1 MKSRSLM
8 VFALL
13 AAAACGGKK
22 PAEAPAPAP
31 APAPID
37 STAIKARMRQDSI
50 NAAEARARAAAD
62 AAARAAAQLQA
73 QLAAEL
79 TAMIHFD
86 FDKAD
91 IKPEDQAN
99 LDRKAAILKANP
111 GLSIQIAGNCDNR
124 GSDEYNLALGN
135 RRAAAAQ
142 RYLINQGVAASQITH
157 RVVRRGAPGQPGE
170 RRGRAGPRTGTTSSR
185 RRPAATTSWRR
196 SDPSDRAGPRA
207 GDRRAGGLRPP
218 ERRAPARGAVDH
230 HAGRQRP
237 ARFPSRRA
245 AHPDPR
251 AAAAD
256 QPTRWPPSRPASWP
270 SAGRRSGSST
280 TCRSRCCR
288 SRS

>member
-1 MKSRSLM
+1 MKSRSLL

-22 PAEAPAPAP
+22 PAETPAPAP

-73 QLAAEL
+73 QLSAEVS
-79 TAMIHFD
+79 AMIHFD

-142 RYLINQGVAASQITH
+142 RYLINQGVSASQITI
-157 RVVRRGAPGQPGE
+157 VSYGE
-170 RRGRAGPRTGTTSSR
+170 E
-185 RRPAATTSWRR
+185 RPVNPANDEAAWAENRNDQFTPT
-196 SDPSDRAGPRA
+196 
-207 GDRRAGGLRPP
+207 AGGNNLV
-218 ERRAPARGAVDH
+218 APK
-230 HAGRQRP
+230 
-237 ARFPSRRA
+237 
-245 AHPDPR
+245 
-251 AAAAD
+251 
-256 QPTRWPPSRPASWP
+256 
-270 SAGRRSGSST
+270 
-280 TCRSRCCR
+280 
-288 SRS
+288 

>member
-22 PAEAPAPAP
+22 PAETPAPAP

-50 NAAEARARAAAD
+50 NAAEARARAAAE

-73 QLAAEL
+73 QLTAEL
-79 TAMIHFD
+79 TATIHFD
-86 FDKAD
+86 YDKSD

-142 RYLINQGVAASQITH
+142 RYLINQGVSASQITIVSYGEE
-157 RVVRRGAPGQPGE
+157 RPVNPGNDE
-170 RRGRAGPRTGTTSSR
+170 
-185 RRPAATTSWRR
+185 AAWAENRNDQFTPT
-196 SDPSDRAGPRA
+196 
-207 GDRRAGGLRPP
+207 AGGNNLM
-218 ERRAPARGAVDH
+218 APK
-230 HAGRQRP
+230 
-237 ARFPSRRA
+237 
-245 AHPDPR
+245 
-251 AAAAD
+251 
-256 QPTRWPPSRPASWP
+256 
-270 SAGRRSGSST
+270 
-280 TCRSRCCR
+280 
-288 SRS
+288 

>member
-22 PAEAPAPAP
+22 PAETPAPAP

-50 NAAEARARAAAD
+50 NAAEARARAAAE
-62 AAARAAAQLQA
+62 AAARAAAQAQA
-73 QLAAEL
+73 QLTSEM

-86 FDKAD
+86 YDKAD

-142 RYLINQGVAASQITH
+142 RYLINQGVAASQITI
-157 RVVRRGAPGQPGE
+157 VSYGE
-170 RRGRAGPRTGTTSSR
+170 E
-185 RRPAATTSWRR
+185 RPVNPANDEAAWAENRNDQFTPT
-196 SDPSDRAGPRA
+196 
-207 GDRRAGGLRPP
+207 AGGNNLM
-218 ERRAPARGAVDH
+218 APK
-230 HAGRQRP
+230 
-237 ARFPSRRA
+237 
-245 AHPDPR
+245 
-251 AAAAD
+251 
-256 QPTRWPPSRPASWP
+256 
-270 SAGRRSGSST
+270 
-280 TCRSRCCR
+280 
-288 SRS
+288 

>member
-1 MKSRSLM
+1 MKSRSLL

-22 PAEAPAPAP
+22 PAETPAPAP

-73 QLAAEL
+73 QLSAEVS
-79 TAMIHFD
+79 AMIHFD

-142 RYLINQGVAASQITH
+142 RYLINQGVSASQITI
-157 RVVRRGAPGQPGE
+157 VSYGE
-170 RRGRAGPRTGTTSSR
+170 E
-185 RRPAATTSWRR
+185 RPVNPANDEAAWAENRNDQFTPT
-196 SDPSDRAGPRA
+196 
-207 GDRRAGGLRPP
+207 AGGNNLM
-218 ERRAPARGAVDH
+218 APK
-230 HAGRQRP
+230 
-237 ARFPSRRA
+237 
-245 AHPDPR
+245 
-251 AAAAD
+251 
-256 QPTRWPPSRPASWP
+256 
-270 SAGRRSGSST
+270 
-280 TCRSRCCR
+280 
-288 SRS
+288 

>member
-22 PAEAPAPAP
+22 PAETPAPAP
-31 APAPID
+31 APTPID

-50 NAAEARARAAAD
+50 NAAEARARAAAE

-73 QLAAEL
+73 QLSAEL
-79 TAMIHFD
+79 TATIHFD

-142 RYLINQGVAASQITH
+142 RYLINQGVSASQITI
-157 RVVRRGAPGQPGE
+157 VSYGE
-170 RRGRAGPRTGTTSSR
+170 E
-185 RRPAATTSWRR
+185 RPVNPANDEAAWAENRNDQFTPT
-196 SDPSDRAGPRA
+196 
-207 GDRRAGGLRPP
+207 AGGNNLM
-218 ERRAPARGAVDH
+218 APK
-230 HAGRQRP
+230 
-237 ARFPSRRA
+237 
-245 AHPDPR
+245 
-251 AAAAD
+251 
-256 QPTRWPPSRPASWP
+256 
-270 SAGRRSGSST
+270 
-280 TCRSRCCR
+280 
-288 SRS
+288 

>member
-1 MKSRSLM
+1 MKSRSLL

-22 PAEAPAPAP
+22 PAETPAPAP

-73 QLAAEL
+73 QLSAEVS
-79 TAMIHFD
+79 AMIHFD

-142 RYLINQGVAASQITH
+142 RYLINQGVSASQITIVSYGEE
-157 RVVRRGAPGQPGE
+157 RPVNPGNDE
-170 RRGRAGPRTGTTSSR
+170 
-185 RRPAATTSWRR
+185 AAWAENRNDQFTPT
-196 SDPSDRAGPRA
+196 
-207 GDRRAGGLRPP
+207 AGGNNLV
-218 ERRAPARGAVDH
+218 APK
-230 HAGRQRP
+230 
-237 ARFPSRRA
+237 
-245 AHPDPR
+245 
-251 AAAAD
+251 
-256 QPTRWPPSRPASWP
+256 
-270 SAGRRSGSST
+270 
-280 TCRSRCCR
+280 
-288 SRS
+288 

>member
-1 MKSRSLM
+1 MKSRSLL
-8 VFALL
+8 VLALL

-22 PAEAPAPAP
+22 PAETPAPAP

-50 NAAEARARAAAD
+50 NAAEARARAAAE

-73 QLAAEL
+73 QLTAEL
-79 TAMIHFD
+79 TATIHFD

-142 RYLINQGVAASQITH
+142 RYLINQGVSASQITIVSYGEE
-157 RVVRRGAPGQPGE
+157 RPVNPGNDE
-170 RRGRAGPRTGTTSSR
+170 
-185 RRPAATTSWRR
+185 AAWAENRNDQFTPT
-196 SDPSDRAGPRA
+196 
-207 GDRRAGGLRPP
+207 AGGNNLM
-218 ERRAPARGAVDH
+218 APK
-230 HAGRQRP
+230 
-237 ARFPSRRA
+237 
-245 AHPDPR
+245 
-251 AAAAD
+251 
-256 QPTRWPPSRPASWP
+256 
-270 SAGRRSGSST
+270 
-280 TCRSRCCR
+280 
-288 SRS
+288 